1 MFGKFSEE
9 AQRVLVDAQKEMSE
23 LKHPYIGSEHLLLA
37 ILKNNQDLVNKF
49 KKYKI
54 TYKSFKEE
62 LINLVGIGDNTPD
75 LLLYSTTLK
84 TILENVIIESRET
97 GDEIS
102 VNELLLSLLNEG
114 EGKAIR
120 ILLSLGVDINKLYSD
135 ISEKRKIK
143 QKKSKKLIVE
153 ELGVDLTKRAK
164 NNELDPVIGRD
175 IELNRVIEIL
185 SRRTKNNPLLIGEA
199 GVGKTAIAEELARRI
214 VSGNVPMPLKNKRI
228 ISVDMAC
235 TVAGTKYRGEFEERI
250 KKMVK
255 ELEDNDDVIIF
266 IDEIHTLVGAGG
278 AEGAIDASNILKP
291 ALARGKLKLIGA
303 TTISEYKKFIEKDN
317 ALDRRF
323 QKVFVEEPDKSNLKN
338 ILMNLKSIYEAYHG
352 VKIEEKLIDKI
363 IELSDRYIYDR
374 CEPDKSIDILDEV
387 CTKVSLKEAKEEKEI
402 IKLSDCLTKIQKE
415 KNNAIINQNY
425 DKAYSL
431 KEDEEELQ
439 SKINKLK
446 LDYMRKEKVKK
457 VKLKDIV
464 EVVSSKTKIPINE
477 ISKDYITS
485 INEIEKT
492 LKENIIGQDEA
503 INKLIDI
510 SKKIKLGIKD
520 KNRSYSVLFCGST
533 GTGKT
538 YLSKLFAENLVGKN
552 NVIKLDMSEYSES
565 ISINKIIGSP
575 AGYVGYDDAGQLTE
589 KVKRKPYSIIL
600 LDEIEK
606 AHPDVFNILLQVL
619 DDGKLTDSQGNTVS
633 FQNTIIIMTS
643 NAGSNL
649 NNNSIGFA
657 KQTVDTSKIEENLKQ
672 VFRPEF
678 LNRIDEIIVFDSL
691 TKPELIQIVELM
703 LKDTKRALAE
713 KNMTLEVSESA
724 KEFILEKGTNLKFGA
739 RPLRRAIQRYVED
752 EISEMILRNEVHE
765 GQNITVNFENENL
778 KFDVN

>member
-9 AQRVLVDAQKEMSE
+9 AQKVLVDAQKEMSE

-199 GVGKTAIAEELARRI
+199 GVGKTAIAEGLARRI

-492 LKENIIGQDEA
+492 LNENIIGQDEA

-520 KNRSYSVLFCGST
+520 KNKSYSVLFCGST

-575 AGYVGYDDAGQLTE
+575 AGYVGYDDNKNILE
-589 KVKRKPYSIIL
+589 EIRNKPYSVLI

-606 AHPDVFNILLQVL
+606 AHKSVLNFFLNILDEGNCKDSSGKTVRFDNVL
-619 DDGKLTDSQGNTVS
+619 
-633 FQNTIIIMTS
+633 IIMTS
-643 NAGSNL
+643 NAYVSKSLMGFNK
-649 NNNSIGFA
+649 NTTNNSLEDFF
-657 KQTVDTSKIEENLKQ
+657 SK
-672 VFRPEF
+672 EF
-678 LNRIDEIIVFDSL
+678 INRIDEIVPFNKFTEEDINKIIIKEANKCYKKYNSENIISL
-691 TKPELIQIVELM
+691 DMINRIIKESNYEEYGVRKLCKAVRKEIENQIVC
-703 LKDTKRALAE
+703 
-713 KNMTLEVSESA
+713 
-724 KEFILEKGTNLKFGA
+724 
-739 RPLRRAIQRYVED
+739 
-752 EISEMILRNEVHE
+752 
-765 GQNITVNFENENL
+765 NIFS
-778 KFDVN
+778 

>member
-164 NNELDPVIGRD
+164 NNELDSVIGRD

-503 INKLIDI
+503 IDKLIDI

-575 AGYVGYDDAGQLTE
+575 AGYVGYDDNKNILE
-589 KVKRKPYSIIL
+589 EIRNKPYSVLI

-606 AHPDVFNILLQVL
+606 AHKSVLNFFLNILDEGNCKDSSGKIVRFDNVL
-619 DDGKLTDSQGNTVS
+619 
-633 FQNTIIIMTS
+633 IIMTS
-643 NAGSNL
+643 NAYVSKSLMGFNK
-649 NNNSIGFA
+649 NTTNNSLEDFF
-657 KQTVDTSKIEENLKQ
+657 SK
-672 VFRPEF
+672 EF
-678 LNRIDEIIVFDSL
+678 INRIDEIVPFNKFTEEDINKIIIKEANKCYKKYNSENIISL
-691 TKPELIQIVELM
+691 DMINRIIKESNYEEYGVRKLCKAVRKEIENQIVC
-703 LKDTKRALAE
+703 
-713 KNMTLEVSESA
+713 
-724 KEFILEKGTNLKFGA
+724 
-739 RPLRRAIQRYVED
+739 
-752 EISEMILRNEVHE
+752 
-765 GQNITVNFENENL
+765 NIFS
-778 KFDVN
+778 

>member
-75 LLLYSTTLK
+75 LLLYSSTLK

-363 IELSDRYIYDR
+363 IALSDRYIYDR

-503 INKLIDI
+503 IDKLIDI

-575 AGYVGYDDAGQLTE
+575 AGYVGYDDNKNILE
-589 KVKRKPYSIIL
+589 EIRNKPYSVLI

-606 AHPDVFNILLQVL
+606 AHKSVLNFFLNILDEGNCKDSSGKTVRFDNVL
-619 DDGKLTDSQGNTVS
+619 
-633 FQNTIIIMTS
+633 IIMTS
-643 NAGSNL
+643 NAYVSKSLMGFNK
-649 NNNSIGFA
+649 NTTNNSLEDFF
-657 KQTVDTSKIEENLKQ
+657 SK
-672 VFRPEF
+672 EF
-678 LNRIDEIIVFDSL
+678 INRIDEIVPFNKFTEEDINKIIIKEANKCYKKYNSENIISL
-691 TKPELIQIVELM
+691 DMINRIIKESNYEEYGVRKLCKAVRKEIENQIVC
-703 LKDTKRALAE
+703 
-713 KNMTLEVSESA
+713 
-724 KEFILEKGTNLKFGA
+724 
-739 RPLRRAIQRYVED
+739 
-752 EISEMILRNEVHE
+752 
-765 GQNITVNFENENL
+765 NIFS
-778 KFDVN
+778 

>member
-503 INKLIDI
+503 IDKLIDI

-575 AGYVGYDDAGQLTE
+575 AGYVGYDDNKNILE
-589 KVKRKPYSIIL
+589 EIRNKPYSVLI

-606 AHPDVFNILLQVL
+606 AHKSVLNFFLNILDEGNCKDSSGKTVRFDNVL
-619 DDGKLTDSQGNTVS
+619 
-633 FQNTIIIMTS
+633 IIMTS
-643 NAGSNL
+643 NAYVSKSLMGFNK
-649 NNNSIGFA
+649 NTTNNSLEDFF
-657 KQTVDTSKIEENLKQ
+657 SK
-672 VFRPEF
+672 EF
-678 LNRIDEIIVFDSL
+678 INRIDEIVPFNKFTEEDINKIIIKEANKCYKKYNSENIISL
-691 TKPELIQIVELM
+691 DMVNRIIKESNYEEYGVRKLCKAVRKEIENQIVC
-703 LKDTKRALAE
+703 
-713 KNMTLEVSESA
+713 
-724 KEFILEKGTNLKFGA
+724 
-739 RPLRRAIQRYVED
+739 
-752 EISEMILRNEVHE
+752 
-765 GQNITVNFENENL
+765 NIFS
-778 KFDVN
+778 

>member
-37 ILKNNQDLVNKF
+37 ILKNNQDLINKF

-485 INEIEKT
+485 IYEIEKT

-520 KNRSYSVLFCGST
+520 KNKSYSVLFCGST

-575 AGYVGYDDAGQLTE
+575 AGYVGYDDNKNILE
-589 KVKRKPYSIIL
+589 EIRNKPYSVLI

-606 AHPDVFNILLQVL
+606 AHKSILNFFLNILDEGNCKDSSGKTVRFDNVL
-619 DDGKLTDSQGNTVS
+619 
-633 FQNTIIIMTS
+633 IIMTS
-643 NAGSNL
+643 NAYVSKSLMGFNK
-649 NNNSIGFA
+649 NTINNSLEDFF
-657 KQTVDTSKIEENLKQ
+657 SK
-672 VFRPEF
+672 EF
-678 LNRIDEIIVFDSL
+678 INRIDEIVPFNKFTEEDINKIIIKEANKCYKKYNSENIISL
-691 TKPELIQIVELM
+691 DMINRIIKESNYEEYGVRKLCKAVRKEIENQIVC
-703 LKDTKRALAE
+703 
-713 KNMTLEVSESA
+713 NMFS
-724 KEFILEKGTNLKFGA
+724 
-739 RPLRRAIQRYVED
+739 
-752 EISEMILRNEVHE
+752 
-765 GQNITVNFENENL
+765 
-778 KFDVN
+778 

>member
-62 LINLVGIGDNTPD
+62 LINLVGVGDNTPD

-164 NNELDPVIGRD
+164 NNELDSVIGRD

-520 KNRSYSVLFCGST
+520 KNKSYSVLFCGST

-575 AGYVGYDDAGQLTE
+575 AGYVGYDDNKNILE
-589 KVKRKPYSIIL
+589 EIRNKPYSVLI

-606 AHPDVFNILLQVL
+606 AHKSVLNFFLNILDEGNCKDSSGKTVRFDNVL
-619 DDGKLTDSQGNTVS
+619 
-633 FQNTIIIMTS
+633 IIMTS
-643 NAGSNL
+643 NAYVSKSLMGFNK
-649 NNNSIGFA
+649 NTTNNSLEDFF
-657 KQTVDTSKIEENLKQ
+657 SK
-672 VFRPEF
+672 EF
-678 LNRIDEIIVFDSL
+678 INRIDEIVPFNKFTEEDINKIIIKEANKCYKKYNSENIISL
-691 TKPELIQIVELM
+691 DMINRIIKESNYEEYGVRKLCKAVRKEIENQIVC
-703 LKDTKRALAE
+703 
-713 KNMTLEVSESA
+713 
-724 KEFILEKGTNLKFGA
+724 
-739 RPLRRAIQRYVED
+739 
-752 EISEMILRNEVHE
+752 
-765 GQNITVNFENENL
+765 NIFS
-778 KFDVN
+778 

>member
-431 KEDEEELQ
+431 KEEEEELQ

-520 KNRSYSVLFCGST
+520 KNKSYSVLFCGST

-575 AGYVGYDDAGQLTE
+575 AGYVGYDDNKNILE
-589 KVKRKPYSIIL
+589 EIRNKPYSVLI

-606 AHPDVFNILLQVL
+606 AHKSVLNFFLNILDEGNCKDSSGKTVRFDNVL
-619 DDGKLTDSQGNTVS
+619 
-633 FQNTIIIMTS
+633 IIMTS
-643 NAGSNL
+643 NAYVSKSLMGFNK
-649 NNNSIGFA
+649 NTTNNSLEDFF
-657 KQTVDTSKIEENLKQ
+657 SK
-672 VFRPEF
+672 EF
-678 LNRIDEIIVFDSL
+678 INRIDEIVPFNKFTEEDINKIIIKEANKCYKKYNSENIISL
-691 TKPELIQIVELM
+691 DMINRIIKESNYEEYGVRKLCKAVRKEIENQIVC
-703 LKDTKRALAE
+703 
-713 KNMTLEVSESA
+713 
-724 KEFILEKGTNLKFGA
+724 
-739 RPLRRAIQRYVED
+739 
-752 EISEMILRNEVHE
+752 
-765 GQNITVNFENENL
+765 NIFS
-778 KFDVN
+778 

>member
-120 ILLSLGVDINKLYSD
+120 ILLSLGVDINKLCSD

-303 TTISEYKKFIEKDN
+303 TTISEYKKFIEKDK

-503 INKLIDI
+503 IDKLIDI

-575 AGYVGYDDAGQLTE
+575 AGYVGYDDNKNILE
-589 KVKRKPYSIIL
+589 EIRNKPYSVLI

-606 AHPDVFNILLQVL
+606 AHKSVLNFFLNILDEGNCKDSSGKTVRFDNVL
-619 DDGKLTDSQGNTVS
+619 
-633 FQNTIIIMTS
+633 IIMTS
-643 NAGSNL
+643 NAFVSKSLMGFNK
-649 NNNSIGFA
+649 NTTNNSLEDFF
-657 KQTVDTSKIEENLKQ
+657 SK
-672 VFRPEF
+672 EF
-678 LNRIDEIIVFDSL
+678 INRIDEIVPFNKFTEEDINKIIIKEANKCYKKYNSENIISL
-691 TKPELIQIVELM
+691 DMINRIIKESNYEEYGVRKLCKAVRKEIENQIVC
-703 LKDTKRALAE
+703 
-713 KNMTLEVSESA
+713 
-724 KEFILEKGTNLKFGA
+724 
-739 RPLRRAIQRYVED
+739 
-752 EISEMILRNEVHE
+752 
-765 GQNITVNFENENL
+765 NIFS
-778 KFDVN
+778 

>member
-75 LLLYSTTLK
+75 LLLYSSTLK

-363 IELSDRYIYDR
+363 IALSDRYIYDR

-402 IKLSDCLTKIQKE
+402 IKLSNCLTKIQKE

-503 INKLIDI
+503 IDKLIDI

-575 AGYVGYDDAGQLTE
+575 AGYVGYDDNKNILE
-589 KVKRKPYSIIL
+589 EIRNKPYSVLI

-606 AHPDVFNILLQVL
+606 AHKSVLNFFLNILDEGNCKDSSGKTVRFDNVL
-619 DDGKLTDSQGNTVS
+619 
-633 FQNTIIIMTS
+633 IIMTS
-643 NAGSNL
+643 NAYVSKSLMGFNK
-649 NNNSIGFA
+649 NTTNNSLEDFF
-657 KQTVDTSKIEENLKQ
+657 SK
-672 VFRPEF
+672 EF
-678 LNRIDEIIVFDSL
+678 INRIDEIVPFNKFTEEDINKIIIKEANKCYKKYNSENIISL
-691 TKPELIQIVELM
+691 DMINRIIKESNYEEYGVRKLCKAVRKEIENQIVC
-703 LKDTKRALAE
+703 
-713 KNMTLEVSESA
+713 
-724 KEFILEKGTNLKFGA
+724 
-739 RPLRRAIQRYVED
+739 
-752 EISEMILRNEVHE
+752 
-765 GQNITVNFENENL
+765 NIFS
-778 KFDVN
+778 

>member
-255 ELEDNDDVIIF
+255 EFEDNDDVIIF

-402 IKLSDCLTKIQKE
+402 IKLSDCLVKIQKE

-503 INKLIDI
+503 IDKLIDI

-520 KNRSYSVLFCGST
+520 KNKSYSVLFCGTT

-575 AGYVGYDDAGQLTE
+575 AGYVGYDDNKNILE
-589 KVKRKPYSIIL
+589 EIRNKPYSVLI

-606 AHPDVFNILLQVL
+606 AHKSVLNFFLNILDEGNCKDSSGKTVRFDNVL
-619 DDGKLTDSQGNTVS
+619 
-633 FQNTIIIMTS
+633 IIMTS
-643 NAGSNL
+643 NAYVSKSLMGFNKKTT
-649 NNNSIGFA
+649 NNSLEDFF
-657 KQTVDTSKIEENLKQ
+657 SK
-672 VFRPEF
+672 EF
-678 LNRIDEIIVFDSL
+678 INRIDEIVPFNKFTEEDINKIIIKEANKCYKKYNSENIISL
-691 TKPELIQIVELM
+691 DMINRIIKESNYEEYGVRKLCKAVRKEIENQIVC
-703 LKDTKRALAE
+703 
-713 KNMTLEVSESA
+713 
-724 KEFILEKGTNLKFGA
+724 
-739 RPLRRAIQRYVED
+739 
-752 EISEMILRNEVHE
+752 
-765 GQNITVNFENENL
+765 NIFS
-778 KFDVN
+778 

>member
-37 ILKNNQDLVNKF
+37 ILKNNQELVNKF

-54 TYKSFKEE
+54 TYKIFKEE
-62 LINLVGIGDNTPD
+62 LINLVGMGDNTPD

-503 INKLIDI
+503 IDKLIDI

-575 AGYVGYDDAGQLTE
+575 AGYVGYDDNKNILE
-589 KVKRKPYSIIL
+589 EIRNKPYSVLI

-606 AHPDVFNILLQVL
+606 AHKSVLNFFLNILDEGNCKDSSGKTVRFDNVL
-619 DDGKLTDSQGNTVS
+619 
-633 FQNTIIIMTS
+633 IIMTS
-643 NAGSNL
+643 NAYVSKSLMGFNK
-649 NNNSIGFA
+649 NTTNNSLEDFF
-657 KQTVDTSKIEENLKQ
+657 SK
-672 VFRPEF
+672 EF
-678 LNRIDEIIVFDSL
+678 INRIDEIVPFNKFTEEDINKIIIKEANKCYKKYNSENIISL
-691 TKPELIQIVELM
+691 DMINRIIKESNYEEYGVRKLCKAVRKEIENQIVC
-703 LKDTKRALAE
+703 
-713 KNMTLEVSESA
+713 
-724 KEFILEKGTNLKFGA
+724 
-739 RPLRRAIQRYVED
+739 
-752 EISEMILRNEVHE
+752 
-765 GQNITVNFENENL
+765 NIFS
-778 KFDVN
+778 

>member
-520 KNRSYSVLFCGST
+520 KNKSYSVLFCGST

-575 AGYVGYDDAGQLTE
+575 AGYVG
-589 KVKRKPYSIIL
+589 
-600 LDEIEK
+600 
-606 AHPDVFNILLQVL
+606 
-619 DDGKLTDSQGNTVS
+619 
-633 FQNTIIIMTS
+633 
-643 NAGSNL
+643 
-649 NNNSIGFA
+649 
-657 KQTVDTSKIEENLKQ
+657 
-672 VFRPEF
+672 
-678 LNRIDEIIVFDSL
+678 
-691 TKPELIQIVELM
+691 
-703 LKDTKRALAE
+703 
-713 KNMTLEVSESA
+713 
-724 KEFILEKGTNLKFGA
+724 
-739 RPLRRAIQRYVED
+739 
-752 EISEMILRNEVHE
+752 
-765 GQNITVNFENENL
+765 
-778 KFDVN
+778 

>member
-415 KNNAIINQNY
+415 KNNAIVNQNY

-575 AGYVGYDDAGQLTE
+575 AGYVGYDDNKNILE
-589 KVKRKPYSIIL
+589 EIRNKPYSVLI

-606 AHPDVFNILLQVL
+606 AHKSVLNFFLNILDEGNCKDSSGKTVRFDNVL
-619 DDGKLTDSQGNTVS
+619 
-633 FQNTIIIMTS
+633 IIMTS
-643 NAGSNL
+643 NAYVSKSLMGFNKKTT
-649 NNNSIGFA
+649 NNSLEDFF
-657 KQTVDTSKIEENLKQ
+657 SK
-672 VFRPEF
+672 EF
-678 LNRIDEIIVFDSL
+678 INRIDEIVPFNKFTEEDINKIIIKEANKCYKKYNSENIISL
-691 TKPELIQIVELM
+691 DMINRIIKESNYEEYGVRKLCKAVRKEIENQIVC
-703 LKDTKRALAE
+703 
-713 KNMTLEVSESA
+713 
-724 KEFILEKGTNLKFGA
+724 
-739 RPLRRAIQRYVED
+739 
-752 EISEMILRNEVHE
+752 
-765 GQNITVNFENENL
+765 NIFS
-778 KFDVN
+778 

>member
-37 ILKNNQDLVNKF
+37 ILKNNQDLINKF

-62 LINLVGIGDNTPD
+62 LINLVGMGDNTPD

-84 TILENVIIESRET
+84 TILENAIIESRET

-503 INKLIDI
+503 IDKLIDI

-575 AGYVGYDDAGQLTE
+575 AGYVGYDDNKNILE
-589 KVKRKPYSIIL
+589 EIRNKPYSVLI

-606 AHPDVFNILLQVL
+606 AHKSVLNFFLNILDEGNCKDSSGKTVRFDNVL
-619 DDGKLTDSQGNTVS
+619 
-633 FQNTIIIMTS
+633 IIMTS
-643 NAGSNL
+643 NAYVSKSLMGFNK
-649 NNNSIGFA
+649 NTTNNSLEDFF
-657 KQTVDTSKIEENLKQ
+657 SK
-672 VFRPEF
+672 EF
-678 LNRIDEIIVFDSL
+678 INRIDEIVPFNKFTEEDINKIIIKEANKCYKKYNSENIISL
-691 TKPELIQIVELM
+691 DMINRIIKESNYEEYGVRKLCKAVRKEIENQIVC
-703 LKDTKRALAE
+703 
-713 KNMTLEVSESA
+713 
-724 KEFILEKGTNLKFGA
+724 
-739 RPLRRAIQRYVED
+739 
-752 EISEMILRNEVHE
+752 
-765 GQNITVNFENENL
+765 NIFS
-778 KFDVN
+778 

>member
-37 ILKNNQDLVNKF
+37 ILKNNQELVNKF

-228 ISVDMAC
+228 ISVDIAC

-503 INKLIDI
+503 IDKLIDI

-575 AGYVGYDDAGQLTE
+575 AGYVGYDDNKNILE
-589 KVKRKPYSIIL
+589 EIRNKPYSVLI

-606 AHPDVFNILLQVL
+606 AHKSVLNFFLNILDEGNCKDSSGKTVRFDNVL
-619 DDGKLTDSQGNTVS
+619 
-633 FQNTIIIMTS
+633 IIMTS
-643 NAGSNL
+643 NAYVSKSLMGFNK
-649 NNNSIGFA
+649 NTTNNSLEDFF
-657 KQTVDTSKIEENLKQ
+657 SK
-672 VFRPEF
+672 EF
-678 LNRIDEIIVFDSL
+678 INRIDEIVPFNKFTEEDINKIIIKEANKYYKKYNSENIISL
-691 TKPELIQIVELM
+691 DMINRIIKESNYEEYGVRKLCKAVRKEIENQIVC
-703 LKDTKRALAE
+703 
-713 KNMTLEVSESA
+713 
-724 KEFILEKGTNLKFGA
+724 
-739 RPLRRAIQRYVED
+739 
-752 EISEMILRNEVHE
+752 
-765 GQNITVNFENENL
+765 NIFS
-778 KFDVN
+778 

>member
-503 INKLIDI
+503 IDKLIDI

-520 KNRSYSVLFCGST
+520 KNKSYSVLFCGTT

-575 AGYVGYDDAGQLTE
+575 AGYVGYDDNKNILE
-589 KVKRKPYSIIL
+589 EIRNKPYSVLI

-606 AHPDVFNILLQVL
+606 AHKSVLNFFLNILDEGNCKDSSGKTVRFDNVL
-619 DDGKLTDSQGNTVS
+619 
-633 FQNTIIIMTS
+633 IIMTS
-643 NAGSNL
+643 NAYVSKSLMGFNKKTT
-649 NNNSIGFA
+649 NNSLEDFF
-657 KQTVDTSKIEENLKQ
+657 SK
-672 VFRPEF
+672 EF
-678 LNRIDEIIVFDSL
+678 INRIDEIVPFNKFTEEDINKIIIKEANKCYKKYNSENIISL
-691 TKPELIQIVELM
+691 DMINRIIKESNYEEYGVRKLCKAVRKEIENQIVC
-703 LKDTKRALAE
+703 
-713 KNMTLEVSESA
+713 
-724 KEFILEKGTNLKFGA
+724 
-739 RPLRRAIQRYVED
+739 
-752 EISEMILRNEVHE
+752 
-765 GQNITVNFENENL
+765 NIFS
-778 KFDVN
+778 

>member
-37 ILKNNQDLVNKF
+37 ILKNNQELVNKF

-120 ILLSLGVDINKLYSD
+120 ILLSSGVDINKLYSD

-575 AGYVGYDDAGQLTE
+575 AGYVGYDDNKNILE
-589 KVKRKPYSIIL
+589 EIRNKPYSVLI

-606 AHPDVFNILLQVL
+606 AHKSVLNFFLNILDEGNCKDSSGKIVRFDNVL
-619 DDGKLTDSQGNTVS
+619 
-633 FQNTIIIMTS
+633 IIMTS
-643 NAGSNL
+643 NAYVSKSLMGFNK
-649 NNNSIGFA
+649 NTTNNSLEDFF
-657 KQTVDTSKIEENLKQ
+657 SK
-672 VFRPEF
+672 EF
-678 LNRIDEIIVFDSL
+678 INRIDEIVPFNKFTEEDINKIIIKEANKCYKKYNSENIISL
-691 TKPELIQIVELM
+691 DMINRIIKESNYEEYGVRKLCKAVRKEIENQIVC
-703 LKDTKRALAE
+703 
-713 KNMTLEVSESA
+713 
-724 KEFILEKGTNLKFGA
+724 
-739 RPLRRAIQRYVED
+739 
-752 EISEMILRNEVHE
+752 
-765 GQNITVNFENENL
+765 NIFS
-778 KFDVN
+778 

>member
-75 LLLYSTTLK
+75 LLLYSSTLK

-520 KNRSYSVLFCGST
+520 KNKSYSVLFCGTT

-575 AGYVGYDDAGQLTE
+575 AGYVGYDDNKNILE
-589 KVKRKPYSIIL
+589 EIRNKPYSVLI

-606 AHPDVFNILLQVL
+606 AHKSVLNFFLNILDEGNCKDSSGKTVRFDNVL
-619 DDGKLTDSQGNTVS
+619 
-633 FQNTIIIMTS
+633 IIMTS
-643 NAGSNL
+643 NAYVNKSLMGFNK
-649 NNNSIGFA
+649 NTTNNSLEDFF
-657 KQTVDTSKIEENLKQ
+657 SK
-672 VFRPEF
+672 EF
-678 LNRIDEIIVFDSL
+678 INRIDEIVPFNKFTEEDINKIIIKEANKCYKKYNSENIISL
-691 TKPELIQIVELM
+691 DMINRIIKESNYEEYGVRKLCKAVRKEIENQIVC
-703 LKDTKRALAE
+703 
-713 KNMTLEVSESA
+713 
-724 KEFILEKGTNLKFGA
+724 
-739 RPLRRAIQRYVED
+739 
-752 EISEMILRNEVHE
+752 
-765 GQNITVNFENENL
+765 NIFS
-778 KFDVN
+778 

>member
-431 KEDEEELQ
+431 
-439 SKINKLK
+439 
-446 LDYMRKEKVKK
+446 
-457 VKLKDIV
+457 
-464 EVVSSKTKIPINE
+464 
-477 ISKDYITS
+477 
-485 INEIEKT
+485 
-492 LKENIIGQDEA
+492 A
-503 INKLIDI
+503 
-510 SKKIKLGIKD
+510 
-520 KNRSYSVLFCGST
+520 
-533 GTGKT
+533 
-538 YLSKLFAENLVGKN
+538 
-552 NVIKLDMSEYSES
+552 
-565 ISINKIIGSP
+565 
-575 AGYVGYDDAGQLTE
+575 
-589 KVKRKPYSIIL
+589 
-600 LDEIEK
+600 
-606 AHPDVFNILLQVL
+606 
-619 DDGKLTDSQGNTVS
+619 
-633 FQNTIIIMTS
+633 
-643 NAGSNL
+643 
-649 NNNSIGFA
+649 
-657 KQTVDTSKIEENLKQ
+657 
-672 VFRPEF
+672 
-678 LNRIDEIIVFDSL
+678 
-691 TKPELIQIVELM
+691 
-703 LKDTKRALAE
+703 
-713 KNMTLEVSESA
+713 
-724 KEFILEKGTNLKFGA
+724 
-739 RPLRRAIQRYVED
+739 
-752 EISEMILRNEVHE
+752 MILRTAWSFSVFFPQSGY
-765 GQNITVNFENENL
+765 GQEPFLPVFSS
-778 KFDVN
+778 

>member
-255 ELEDNDDVIIF
+255 ELEDNNDVIIF

-520 KNRSYSVLFCGST
+520 KNKSYSVLFCGST

-575 AGYVGYDDAGQLTE
+575 AGYVGYDDNKNILE
-589 KVKRKPYSIIL
+589 EIRNKPYSVLI

-606 AHPDVFNILLQVL
+606 AHKSVLNFFLNILDEGNCKDSSGKTVRFDNVL
-619 DDGKLTDSQGNTVS
+619 
-633 FQNTIIIMTS
+633 IIMTS
-643 NAGSNL
+643 NAYVSKSLMGFNK
-649 NNNSIGFA
+649 NTTNNSLEDFF
-657 KQTVDTSKIEENLKQ
+657 SK
-672 VFRPEF
+672 EF
-678 LNRIDEIIVFDSL
+678 INRIDEIVPFNKFTEEDINKIIIKEANKCYKKYNNENIISL
-691 TKPELIQIVELM
+691 DMINRIIKESNYEEYGVRKLCKAVRKEIENQIVC
-703 LKDTKRALAE
+703 
-713 KNMTLEVSESA
+713 
-724 KEFILEKGTNLKFGA
+724 
-739 RPLRRAIQRYVED
+739 
-752 EISEMILRNEVHE
+752 
-765 GQNITVNFENENL
+765 NIFS
-778 KFDVN
+778 

>member
-120 ILLSLGVDINKLYSD
+120 ILLSLGVDINKLYAD

-575 AGYVGYDDAGQLTE
+575 AGYVGYDDNKNILE
-589 KVKRKPYSIIL
+589 EIRNKPYSVLI

-606 AHPDVFNILLQVL
+606 AHKSVLNFFLNILDEGNCKDSSGKIVRFDNVL
-619 DDGKLTDSQGNTVS
+619 
-633 FQNTIIIMTS
+633 IIMTS
-643 NAGSNL
+643 NAYVSKSLMGFNK
-649 NNNSIGFA
+649 NTTNNSLEDFF
-657 KQTVDTSKIEENLKQ
+657 SK
-672 VFRPEF
+672 EF
-678 LNRIDEIIVFDSL
+678 INRIDEIVPFNKFTEEDINKIIIKEANKCYKKYNSENIISL
-691 TKPELIQIVELM
+691 DMINRIIKESNYEEYGVRKLCKAVRKEIENQIVC
-703 LKDTKRALAE
+703 
-713 KNMTLEVSESA
+713 
-724 KEFILEKGTNLKFGA
+724 
-739 RPLRRAIQRYVED
+739 
-752 EISEMILRNEVHE
+752 
-765 GQNITVNFENENL
+765 NIFS
-778 KFDVN
+778 

>member
-520 KNRSYSVLFCGST
+520 KNKSYSVLFCGST

-575 AGYVGYDDAGQLTE
+575 AGYVGYDDNKNILE
-589 KVKRKPYSIIL
+589 EIRNKPYSVLI

-606 AHPDVFNILLQVL
+606 AHKSVLNFFLNILDEGNCKDSSGKTVRFDNVL
-619 DDGKLTDSQGNTVS
+619 
-633 FQNTIIIMTS
+633 IIMTS
-643 NAGSNL
+643 NAYVSKSLMGFNKKTT
-649 NNNSIGFA
+649 NNSLEDFF
-657 KQTVDTSKIEENLKQ
+657 SK
-672 VFRPEF
+672 EF
-678 LNRIDEIIVFDSL
+678 INRIDEIVPFNKFTEEDINKIIIKEANKCYKKYNSENIISL
-691 TKPELIQIVELM
+691 DMINRIIKESNYEEYGVRKLCKAVRKEIENQIVC
-703 LKDTKRALAE
+703 
-713 KNMTLEVSESA
+713 
-724 KEFILEKGTNLKFGA
+724 
-739 RPLRRAIQRYVED
+739 
-752 EISEMILRNEVHE
+752 
-765 GQNITVNFENENL
+765 NIFS
-778 KFDVN
+778 

>member
-503 INKLIDI
+503 IDKLIDI

-552 NVIKLDMSEYSES
+552 NAIKLDMSEYSES

-575 AGYVGYDDAGQLTE
+575 AGYVGYDDNKNILE
-589 KVKRKPYSIIL
+589 EIRNKPYSVLI

-606 AHPDVFNILLQVL
+606 AHKSVLNFFLNILDEGNCKDSSGKTVRFDNVL
-619 DDGKLTDSQGNTVS
+619 
-633 FQNTIIIMTS
+633 IIMTS
-643 NAGSNL
+643 NAYVSKSLMGFNKKTT
-649 NNNSIGFA
+649 NNSLEDFF
-657 KQTVDTSKIEENLKQ
+657 SK
-672 VFRPEF
+672 EF
-678 LNRIDEIIVFDSL
+678 INRIDEIVPFKKFTEEDINKIIIKEANKCYKKYNSENIISL
-691 TKPELIQIVELM
+691 DMINRIIKESNYEEYGVRKLCKAVRKEIENQIVC
-703 LKDTKRALAE
+703 
-713 KNMTLEVSESA
+713 
-724 KEFILEKGTNLKFGA
+724 
-739 RPLRRAIQRYVED
+739 
-752 EISEMILRNEVHE
+752 
-765 GQNITVNFENENL
+765 NIFS
-778 KFDVN
+778 

>member
-37 ILKNNQDLVNKF
+37 ILKNNQDLINKF

-520 KNRSYSVLFCGST
+520 KNKSYSVLFCGST

-575 AGYVGYDDAGQLTE
+575 AGYVGYDDNKNILE
-589 KVKRKPYSIIL
+589 EIRNKPYSVLI

-606 AHPDVFNILLQVL
+606 AHKSVLNFFLNILDEGNCKDSSGKTVRFDNVL
-619 DDGKLTDSQGNTVS
+619 
-633 FQNTIIIMTS
+633 IIMTS
-643 NAGSNL
+643 NAYVSKSLMGFNK
-649 NNNSIGFA
+649 NTTNNSLEDFF
-657 KQTVDTSKIEENLKQ
+657 SK
-672 VFRPEF
+672 EF
-678 LNRIDEIIVFDSL
+678 INRIDEIVPFNKFTEEDINKIIIKEANKCYKKYNSENIISL
-691 TKPELIQIVELM
+691 DMINRIIKESNYEEYGVRKLCKAVRKEIENQIVC
-703 LKDTKRALAE
+703 
-713 KNMTLEVSESA
+713 
-724 KEFILEKGTNLKFGA
+724 
-739 RPLRRAIQRYVED
+739 
-752 EISEMILRNEVHE
+752 
-765 GQNITVNFENENL
+765 NIFS
-778 KFDVN
+778 

>member
-37 ILKNNQDLVNKF
+37 ILKNNQELVNKF

-214 VSGNVPMPLKNKRI
+214 VSGNVPIPLKNKRI

-520 KNRSYSVLFCGST
+520 KNKSYSVLFCGST

-575 AGYVGYDDAGQLTE
+575 AGYVGYDDNKNILE
-589 KVKRKPYSIIL
+589 EIRNKPYSVLI

-606 AHPDVFNILLQVL
+606 AHKSVLNFFLNILDEGNCKNSSGKTVRFDNVL
-619 DDGKLTDSQGNTVS
+619 
-633 FQNTIIIMTS
+633 IIMTS
-643 NAGSNL
+643 NAYVSKLLMGFNKKTT
-649 NNNSIGFA
+649 NNSLEDFF
-657 KQTVDTSKIEENLKQ
+657 SK
-672 VFRPEF
+672 EF
-678 LNRIDEIIVFDSL
+678 INRIDEIVPFKKFTEEDINKIIIKEANKCYKKYNSENIISL
-691 TKPELIQIVELM
+691 DMINRIIKESNYEEYGVRKLCKAVRKEIENQIVC
-703 LKDTKRALAE
+703 
-713 KNMTLEVSESA
+713 
-724 KEFILEKGTNLKFGA
+724 
-739 RPLRRAIQRYVED
+739 
-752 EISEMILRNEVHE
+752 
-765 GQNITVNFENENL
+765 NIFS
-778 KFDVN
+778 

>member
-37 ILKNNQDLVNKF
+37 ILKNNQELVNKF

-503 INKLIDI
+503 INKIIDI

-520 KNRSYSVLFCGST
+520 KNKSYSVLFCGST

-575 AGYVGYDDAGQLTE
+575 AGYVGYDDNKNILE
-589 KVKRKPYSIIL
+589 EIRNKPYSVLI

-606 AHPDVFNILLQVL
+606 AHKSVLNFFLNILDEGNCKDSSGKTVRFDNVL
-619 DDGKLTDSQGNTVS
+619 
-633 FQNTIIIMTS
+633 IIMTS
-643 NAGSNL
+643 NAYVSKSLMGFNK
-649 NNNSIGFA
+649 NTTNNSLEDFF
-657 KQTVDTSKIEENLKQ
+657 SK
-672 VFRPEF
+672 EF
-678 LNRIDEIIVFDSL
+678 INRIDEIVPFNKFTEEDINKIIIKEANKCYKKYNSENIISL
-691 TKPELIQIVELM
+691 DMINRIIKESNYEEYGVRKLCKAVRKEIENQIVC
-703 LKDTKRALAE
+703 
-713 KNMTLEVSESA
+713 
-724 KEFILEKGTNLKFGA
+724 
-739 RPLRRAIQRYVED
+739 
-752 EISEMILRNEVHE
+752 
-765 GQNITVNFENENL
+765 NIFS
-778 KFDVN
+778 

>member
-37 ILKNNQDLVNKF
+37 ILKNNQELVNKF

-503 INKLIDI
+503 IDKLIDI

-520 KNRSYSVLFCGST
+520 KNKSYSVLFCGST

-575 AGYVGYDDAGQLTE
+575 AGYVGYDDNKNILE
-589 KVKRKPYSIIL
+589 EIRNKPYSVLI

-606 AHPDVFNILLQVL
+606 AHKSVLNFFLNILDEGNCKDSSGKTVRFDNVL
-619 DDGKLTDSQGNTVS
+619 
-633 FQNTIIIMTS
+633 IIMTS
-643 NAGSNL
+643 NAYVSKSLMGFNK
-649 NNNSIGFA
+649 NTTNNSLEDFF
-657 KQTVDTSKIEENLKQ
+657 SK
-672 VFRPEF
+672 EF
-678 LNRIDEIIVFDSL
+678 INRIDEIVPFNKFTEEDINKIIIKEANKCYKKYNSENIISL
-691 TKPELIQIVELM
+691 DMINRIIKESNYEEYGVRKLCKAVRKEIENQIVC
-703 LKDTKRALAE
+703 
-713 KNMTLEVSESA
+713 
-724 KEFILEKGTNLKFGA
+724 
-739 RPLRRAIQRYVED
+739 
-752 EISEMILRNEVHE
+752 
-765 GQNITVNFENENL
+765 NIFS
-778 KFDVN
+778 

>member
-9 AQRVLVDAQKEMSE
+9 AQKVLVDAQKEMSE

-520 KNRSYSVLFCGST
+520 KNKSYSVLFCGST

-575 AGYVGYDDAGQLTE
+575 AGYVGYDDNKNILE
-589 KVKRKPYSIIL
+589 EIRNKPYSVLI

-606 AHPDVFNILLQVL
+606 AHKSVLNFFLNILDEGNCKDSSGKTVRFDNVL
-619 DDGKLTDSQGNTVS
+619 
-633 FQNTIIIMTS
+633 IIMTS
-643 NAGSNL
+643 NAYVSKSLMGFNK
-649 NNNSIGFA
+649 NTTNNSLEDFF
-657 KQTVDTSKIEENLKQ
+657 SK
-672 VFRPEF
+672 EF
-678 LNRIDEIIVFDSL
+678 INRIDEIVPFNKFTEEDINKIIIKEANKCYKKYNSENIISL
-691 TKPELIQIVELM
+691 DMINRIIKESNYEEYGVRKLCKAVRKEIENQIVC
-703 LKDTKRALAE
+703 
-713 KNMTLEVSESA
+713 
-724 KEFILEKGTNLKFGA
+724 
-739 RPLRRAIQRYVED
+739 
-752 EISEMILRNEVHE
+752 
-765 GQNITVNFENENL
+765 NIFS
-778 KFDVN
+778 

>member
-425 DKAYSL
+425 DKSYSL

-503 INKLIDI
+503 IDKLIDI

-575 AGYVGYDDAGQLTE
+575 AGYVGYDDNKNILE
-589 KVKRKPYSIIL
+589 EIRNKPYSVLI

-606 AHPDVFNILLQVL
+606 AHKSVLNFFLNILDEGNCKDSSGKIVRFDNVL
-619 DDGKLTDSQGNTVS
+619 
-633 FQNTIIIMTS
+633 IIMTS
-643 NAGSNL
+643 NAYVSKSLMGFNK
-649 NNNSIGFA
+649 NTTNNSLEDFF
-657 KQTVDTSKIEENLKQ
+657 SK
-672 VFRPEF
+672 EF
-678 LNRIDEIIVFDSL
+678 INRIDEIVPFNKFTEEDINKIIIKEANKCYKKYNSENIISL
-691 TKPELIQIVELM
+691 DMINRIIKESNYEEYGVRKLCKAVRKEIENQIVC
-703 LKDTKRALAE
+703 
-713 KNMTLEVSESA
+713 
-724 KEFILEKGTNLKFGA
+724 
-739 RPLRRAIQRYVED
+739 
-752 EISEMILRNEVHE
+752 
-765 GQNITVNFENENL
+765 NIFS
-778 KFDVN
+778 

>member
-214 VSGNVPMPLKNKRI
+214 VSDNVPMPLKNKRI

-520 KNRSYSVLFCGST
+520 KNKSYSVLFCGST

-575 AGYVGYDDAGQLTE
+575 AGYVGYDDNKNILE
-589 KVKRKPYSIIL
+589 EIRNKPYSVLI

-606 AHPDVFNILLQVL
+606 AHKSVLNFFLNILDEGNCKDSSGKTVRFDNVL
-619 DDGKLTDSQGNTVS
+619 
-633 FQNTIIIMTS
+633 IIMTS
-643 NAGSNL
+643 NAYVSKSLMGFNK
-649 NNNSIGFA
+649 NTTNNSLEDFF
-657 KQTVDTSKIEENLKQ
+657 SK
-672 VFRPEF
+672 EF
-678 LNRIDEIIVFDSL
+678 INRIDEIVPFNKFTEEDINKIIIKEANKCYKKYNSENIISL
-691 TKPELIQIVELM
+691 DMINRIIKESNYEEYGVRKLCKAVRKEIENQIVC
-703 LKDTKRALAE
+703 
-713 KNMTLEVSESA
+713 
-724 KEFILEKGTNLKFGA
+724 
-739 RPLRRAIQRYVED
+739 
-752 EISEMILRNEVHE
+752 
-765 GQNITVNFENENL
+765 NIFS
-778 KFDVN
+778 

>member
-278 AEGAIDASNILKP
+278 AEGAIDASNIFKP

-520 KNRSYSVLFCGST
+520 KNKSYSVLFCGST

-575 AGYVGYDDAGQLTE
+575 AGYVGYDDNKNILE
-589 KVKRKPYSIIL
+589 EIRNKPYSVLI

-606 AHPDVFNILLQVL
+606 AHKSVLNFFLNILDEGNCKDSSGKTVRFDNVL
-619 DDGKLTDSQGNTVS
+619 
-633 FQNTIIIMTS
+633 IIMTS
-643 NAGSNL
+643 NAYVSKSLMGFNK
-649 NNNSIGFA
+649 NTTNNSLEDFF
-657 KQTVDTSKIEENLKQ
+657 SK
-672 VFRPEF
+672 EF
-678 LNRIDEIIVFDSL
+678 INRIDEIVPFNKFTEEDINKIIIKEANKCYKKYNSENIISL
-691 TKPELIQIVELM
+691 DMINRIIKESNYEEYGVRKLCKAVRKEIENQIVC
-703 LKDTKRALAE
+703 
-713 KNMTLEVSESA
+713 
-724 KEFILEKGTNLKFGA
+724 
-739 RPLRRAIQRYVED
+739 
-752 EISEMILRNEVHE
+752 
-765 GQNITVNFENENL
+765 NIFS
-778 KFDVN
+778 

>member
-37 ILKNNQDLVNKF
+37 ILKNNQDLINKF

-120 ILLSLGVDINKLYSD
+120 ILLSSGVDINKLYSD

-575 AGYVGYDDAGQLTE
+575 AGYVGYDDNKNILE
-589 KVKRKPYSIIL
+589 EIRNKPYSVLI

-606 AHPDVFNILLQVL
+606 AHKSVLNFFLNILDEGNCKDSSGKTVRFDNVL
-619 DDGKLTDSQGNTVS
+619 
-633 FQNTIIIMTS
+633 IIMTS
-643 NAGSNL
+643 NAYVSKSLMGFNKKTT
-649 NNNSIGFA
+649 NNSLEDFF
-657 KQTVDTSKIEENLKQ
+657 SK
-672 VFRPEF
+672 EF
-678 LNRIDEIIVFDSL
+678 INRIDEIVPFNKFTEEDINKIIIKEANKCYKKYNSENIISL
-691 TKPELIQIVELM
+691 DMINRIIKESNYEEYGVRKLCKAVRKEIENQIVC
-703 LKDTKRALAE
+703 
-713 KNMTLEVSESA
+713 
-724 KEFILEKGTNLKFGA
+724 
-739 RPLRRAIQRYVED
+739 
-752 EISEMILRNEVHE
+752 
-765 GQNITVNFENENL
+765 NIFS
-778 KFDVN
+778 

>member
-37 ILKNNQDLVNKF
+37 ILKNNQELVNKF

-503 INKLIDI
+503 IDKLIDI

-520 KNRSYSVLFCGST
+520 KNKSYSVLFCGTT

-575 AGYVGYDDAGQLTE
+575 AGYVGYDDNKNILE
-589 KVKRKPYSIIL
+589 EIRNKPYSVLI

-606 AHPDVFNILLQVL
+606 AHKSVLNFFLNILDEGNCKDSSGKTVRFDNVL
-619 DDGKLTDSQGNTVS
+619 
-633 FQNTIIIMTS
+633 IIMTS
-643 NAGSNL
+643 NAYVSKSLMGFNK
-649 NNNSIGFA
+649 NTTNNSLEDFF
-657 KQTVDTSKIEENLKQ
+657 SK
-672 VFRPEF
+672 EF
-678 LNRIDEIIVFDSL
+678 INRIDEIVPFNKFTEEDINKIIIKEANKCYKKYNSENIISL
-691 TKPELIQIVELM
+691 DMINRIIKESNYEEYGVRKLCKAVRKEIENQIVC
-703 LKDTKRALAE
+703 
-713 KNMTLEVSESA
+713 
-724 KEFILEKGTNLKFGA
+724 
-739 RPLRRAIQRYVED
+739 
-752 EISEMILRNEVHE
+752 
-765 GQNITVNFENENL
+765 NIFS
-778 KFDVN
+778 

>member
-37 ILKNNQDLVNKF
+37 ILKNNQELVNKF

-464 EVVSSKTKIPINE
+464 KVVSSKTKIPINE

-520 KNRSYSVLFCGST
+520 KNRSYSVLFCGLT
-533 GTGKT
+533 VTGKT

-575 AGYVGYDDAGQLTE
+575 AGYVGYDDNKNILE
-589 KVKRKPYSIIL
+589 EIRNKPYSVLI

-606 AHPDVFNILLQVL
+606 AHKSVLNFFLNILDEGNCKDSSGKTIRFDNVL
-619 DDGKLTDSQGNTVS
+619 
-633 FQNTIIIMTS
+633 IIMTS
-643 NAGSNL
+643 NAYVSKSLMGFNK
-649 NNNSIGFA
+649 NTTNNSLEDFF
-657 KQTVDTSKIEENLKQ
+657 SK
-672 VFRPEF
+672 EF
-678 LNRIDEIIVFDSL
+678 INRIDEIVPFNKFTEEDINKIIIKEANKCYKKYNSENIISL
-691 TKPELIQIVELM
+691 DMINRIIKESNYEEYGVRKLCKMI
-703 LKDTKRALAE
+703 E
-713 KNMTLEVSESA
+713 KYLDKN
-724 KEFILEKGTNLKFGA
+724 
-739 RPLRRAIQRYVED
+739 
-752 EISEMILRNEVHE
+752 
-765 GQNITVNFENENL
+765 NIIKVDN
-778 KFDVN
+778 

>member
-84 TILENVIIESRET
+84 TILENIIIESRET

-538 YLSKLFAENLVGKN
+538 YLSKLFAENLVGKS

-575 AGYVGYDDAGQLTE
+575 AGYVGYDDNKNILE
-589 KVKRKPYSIIL
+589 EIRNKPYSVLI

-606 AHPDVFNILLQVL
+606 AHKSVLNFFLNILDEGNCKDSSGKTVRFDNVL
-619 DDGKLTDSQGNTVS
+619 
-633 FQNTIIIMTS
+633 IIMTS
-643 NAGSNL
+643 NAYVSKSLMGFNKKTT
-649 NNNSIGFA
+649 NNSLEDFF
-657 KQTVDTSKIEENLKQ
+657 SK
-672 VFRPEF
+672 EF
-678 LNRIDEIIVFDSL
+678 INRIDEIVPFNKFTEEDINKIIIKEANKCYKKYNSENIISL
-691 TKPELIQIVELM
+691 DMINRIIKESNYEEYGVRKLCKAVRKEIENQIVC
-703 LKDTKRALAE
+703 
-713 KNMTLEVSESA
+713 
-724 KEFILEKGTNLKFGA
+724 
-739 RPLRRAIQRYVED
+739 
-752 EISEMILRNEVHE
+752 
-765 GQNITVNFENENL
+765 NIFS
-778 KFDVN
+778 